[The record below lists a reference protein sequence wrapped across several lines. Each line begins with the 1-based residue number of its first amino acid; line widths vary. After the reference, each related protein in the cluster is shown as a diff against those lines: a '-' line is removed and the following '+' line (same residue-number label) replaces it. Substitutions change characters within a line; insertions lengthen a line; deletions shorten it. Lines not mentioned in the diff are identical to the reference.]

1 MTSRSILPRRFAAVA
16 LLLLLLAPVPA
27 FAHAIL
33 EESVPAEGG
42 TAPAGLVGI
51 TFRYNSRIDK
61 TRSRLVL
68 TGPDH
73 DHTTLPIMQAGL
85 PDVLT
90 ATVELKPGTYTIRW
104 NVLATDGHL
113 TRGDVHFTVGGP

>member
-1 MTSRSILPRRFAAVA
+1 MTPRSLFPRRAAVA
-16 LLLLLLAPVPA
+16 LLLVLLSAIPA

-42 TAPAGLVGI
+42 SVPAGLVGI

-61 TRSRLVL
+61 ERSRLVL

-73 DHTTLPIMQAGL
+73 DHTTLPIMRAGP

-90 ATVELKPGTYTIRW
+90 TSVELKPGAYTIRW

-113 TRGDVHFTVGGP
+113 TRGDVHFSVEGP

>member
-1 MTSRSILPRRFAAVA
+1 MKG
-16 LLLLLLAPVPA
+16 LLLLLLAPVSA

-33 EESVPAEGG
+33 EESVPAEGAS
-42 TAPAGLVGI
+42 APAGLVGI
-51 TFRYNSRIDK
+51 TLRYNSRIDK

-90 ATVELKPGTYTIRW
+90 TTVELKPGNYTIRW

-113 TRGDVHFTVGGP
+113 TRGDVHFSVGGP